1 MDEFQDL
8 NSEGILTNDKVAM
21 PNWKKYLL
29 IAGITLGFILVLII
43 IIVLIANS
51 GDGNSSKKKVGE
63 IFCQYEISNTVS
75 ETKILGEQF
84 KIDKNIDMTIDNK
97 IYKEFFTAN
106 GINPLNYKD
115 WYNSNAIKAV
125 NQSIGRLIRSSKD
138 YGAVLL
144 IDQRYDKS
152 EFKPFISKWI
162 KEKAKTY
169 SKSNKFD
176 LLSDIKNFFE
186 NAEILDIFLS

>member
-1 MDEFQDL
+1 MVFLKEEFL
-8 NSEGILTNDKVAM
+8 K
-21 PNWKKYLL
+21 
-29 IAGITLGFILVLII
+29 
-43 IIVLIANS
+43 AN
-51 GDGNSSKKKVGE
+51 
-63 IFCQYEISNTVS
+63 
-75 ETKILGEQF
+75 
-84 KIDKNIDMTIDNK
+84 NK

-125 NQSIGRLIRSSKD
+125 NQSIGRLIRNSKD

-162 KEKAKTY
+162 REKAKTY

-176 LLSDIKNFFE
+176 LISDIKNFFE